1 MMEGKAYLPDI
12 EKVVRNVREYKMQKL
27 PIYVAIDK
35 YNMLHIDGILIC
47 EMIVIDGEK

>member
-12 EKVVRNVREYKMQKL
+12 EKVVRDVRKYKMQKS

-35 YNMLHIDGILIC
+35 HNVLHIDGIPIC
-47 EMIVIDGEK
+47 EMVSVD